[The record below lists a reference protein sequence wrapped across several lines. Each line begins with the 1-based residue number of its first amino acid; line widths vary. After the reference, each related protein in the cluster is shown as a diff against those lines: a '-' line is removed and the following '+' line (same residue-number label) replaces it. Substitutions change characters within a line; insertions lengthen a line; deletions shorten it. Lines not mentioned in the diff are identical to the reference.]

1 MKIKDVLNAITPL
14 KKLMSLDLA
23 AKDAY
28 KVAKLATKIEE
39 ELSAFNKLFAAA
51 KERCKE
57 DADALERELAEIAEL
72 DTECDIKYITIK
84 MPEGK
89 LSAQDVLALTPFIA
103 FEIEEDE

>member
-1 MKIKDVLNAITPL
+1 MKIKDILNAIAPL
-14 KKLMSLDLA
+14 KKLMSLDLT

-28 KVAKLATKIEE
+28 KVAKLSIKIEE

-51 KERCKE
+51 KGRCKE
-57 DADALERELAEIAEL
+57 DEAALETELADIAEL
-72 DTECDIKYITIK
+72 NTECDIKYITIA

-103 FEIEEDE
+103 FKIEEDE

>member
-1 MKIKDVLNAITPL
+1 MKIKDILNAIQPMR
-14 KKLMSLDLA
+14 KLMSLDLA

-28 KVAKLATKIEE
+28 KVAKLSMQIDEE
-39 ELSAFNKLFAAA
+39 IIVFNRLEASAREKFG
-51 KERCKE
+51 E
-57 DADALERELAEIAEL
+57 DEKQLALELDVILDL
-72 DTECDIKYITIK
+72 DTDKDIKYITIA

>member
-14 KKLMSLDLA
+14 KKLMNLDLA

-28 KVAKLATKIEE
+28 KVAKLSTKIEE

-57 DADALERELAEIAEL
+57 NEAALETELAEIAEL

-89 LSAQDVLALTPFIA
+89 LSAQDILALTLFVA
-103 FEIEEDE
+103 FEEDE